1 MKQCSNCGDPNII
14 PAQECR
20 TCKYNKQLDIPKP
33 SKPSRKHMKQVTF
46 SVTINASSLN
56 WTDIEQIYDIIECN
70 LKGKKLYSNEYT
82 ITTIIE

>member
-1 MKQCSNCGDPNII
+1 MQQCSNCGDPNII

-20 TCKYNKQLDIPKP
+20 TCKYNKKSIKPKE
-33 SKPSRKHMKQVTF
+33 SKHMKQVTF
-46 SVTINASSLN
+46 NITINASSLN

-70 LKGKKLYSNEYT
+70 LRGKKLYSNEYT